1 MPSYSQ
7 RSYPGKTRVIKSPV
21 GGLSGAQDIERVISD
36 YIVDIERVISDCIVH
51 IEHVISDYIVDMQ
64 SVVTAVETQSTGLW
78 V

>member
-36 YIVDIERVISDCIVH
+36 YIVDIERVTSDYIAD
-51 IEHVISDYIVDMQ
+51 IERVISDYIVDIERVI
-64 SVVTAVETQSTGLW
+64 SDYILI
-78 V
+78 